1 MSKKKK
7 KSKQLG
13 IKDYIFKSWY
23 NKYMLSMI
31 LFVAWISFF
40 DKNNL
45 VIQYKLNQKLER
57 LDSEKESYEQKLDVA
72 LREKKDLKNNK
83 ERYAREKYFAK
94 KDNEEVY
101 IIEKN

>member
-1 MSKKKK
+1 MKKKGK
-7 KSKQLG
+7 KSKQPG
-13 IKDYIFKSWY
+13 IKDFIFKSWY

-31 LFVAWISFF
+31 LFVVWISFF

-45 VIQYKLNQKLER
+45 ITQYKLSDKLEQ
-57 LDSEKESYEQKLDVA
+57 LDNEKESYEEKLEIAVKEKEN
-72 LREKKDLKNNK
+72 LRNNK

-101 IIEKN
+101 IIENN

>member
-1 MSKKKK
+1 MKKKGK
-7 KSKQLG
+7 KANQSDFKS
-13 IKDYIFKSWY
+13 YIFKSWY

-31 LFVAWISFF
+31 LFVVWISFF

-45 VIQYKLNQKLER
+45 LVQYKLSQKVERLDNEKDLYDQKLELAR
-57 LDSEKESYEQKLDVA
+57 AEKE
-72 LREKKDLKNNK
+72 DLENNK

-101 IIEKN
+101 IIENK